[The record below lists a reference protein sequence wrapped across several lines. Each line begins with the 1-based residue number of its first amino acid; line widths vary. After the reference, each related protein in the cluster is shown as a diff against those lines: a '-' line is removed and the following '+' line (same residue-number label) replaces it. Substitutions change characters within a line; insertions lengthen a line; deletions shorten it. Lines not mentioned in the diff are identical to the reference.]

1 MFEKLGKKIY
11 DTVLRCG
18 STLKSKPRSR
28 FRVATSLCPRT
39 ILVQFTVCGIGIAQG
54 APISKQL
61 WPIFDKNL
69 AFIFFG
75 KFSCVQ
81 LNLCQKLLFFH
92 QLTQCNANLEKRLR
106 QLKRNCNLIE
116 AFDFPKFCRFYIHH
130 CLLNSFVM
138 NY

>member
-11 DTVLRCG
+11 DAVLRYG

-61 WPIFDKNL
+61 WPISDKNL
-69 AFIFFG
+69 AFNFLE
-75 KFSCVQ
+75 KFSYVQ
-81 LNLCQKLLFFH
+81 VNLC
-92 QLTQCNANLEKRLR
+92 
-106 QLKRNCNLIE
+106 
-116 AFDFPKFCRFYIHH
+116 
-130 CLLNSFVM
+130 
-138 NY
+138 

>member
-11 DTVLRCG
+11 DAVLRCG

-75 KFSCVQ
+75 KFSYAAIHKIRTKEIKYLVTFATIKRSF
-81 LNLCQKLLFFH
+81 NLFH
-92 QLTQCNANLEKRLR
+92 L
-106 QLKRNCNLIE
+106 
-116 AFDFPKFCRFYIHH
+116 
-130 CLLNSFVM
+130 M
-138 NY
+138 

>member
-11 DTVLRCG
+11 DAVLLRCG

-61 WPIFDKNL
+61 WPFFDKNL
-69 AFIFFG
+69 AFNFLENFPMQQYTKFG
-75 KFSCVQ
+75 
-81 LNLCQKLLFFH
+81 QKKLS
-92 QLTQCNANLEKRLR
+92 T
-106 QLKRNCNLIE
+106 
-116 AFDFPKFCRFYIHH
+116 
-130 CLLNSFVM
+130 
-138 NY
+138 